1 MRMIFD
7 LVEPAVLTNYVRQYD
22 NEVLKNQLG
31 LEQFLPN
38 TPNPELEYRVTKNAF
53 LDVDVAE
60 YRPFDVQPTMTGRQ
74 GFERIRG
81 ELVPLGRQIPLTE
94 EDHHRLRNLGNA
106 QGAAAPGLIADIFAD
121 AERMTR
127 AVQMRIEVARGQV
140 LTTGKFTLAENNLF
154 MEADFGVYS
163 GHAPTTGTAWSNV
176 AATILADLLTWQQ
189 LYVDDTGIEPGVIL
203 TSRKVLGYMFLNT
216 QMREAAGFGGTTP
229 SRLNVEMVD
238 AIFAANGLPPVML
251 YDTKAR
257 INGVSTRI
265 IPEDKVLFLP
275 APGSGESL
283 GATHYGITAE
293 AMFLAEEGQIEA
305 EDAPGVVAVNYK
317 NDAPVQTF
325 TAAHAIAV
333 PVMPNTQLVICADVI
348 P

>member
-22 NEVLKNQLG
+22 NEVLRNQMG

-38 TPNPELEYRVTKNAF
+38 FPNPELEYRVTKNAF

-81 ELVPLGRQIPLTE
+81 ELVPLGRSIPLTE
-94 EDHHRLRNLGNA
+94 EDHHRLRNVTMGDAWGMGGIVN
-106 QGAAAPGLIADIFAD
+106 DIFAD
-121 AERMTR
+121 AERMVR
-127 AVQMRIEVARGQV
+127 SVQMRIEVARGQV
-140 LTTGKFTLAENNLF
+140 LTTGAFTLAENGLI
-154 MEADFGVYS
+154 MAADFGVYA
-163 GHAPTTGTAWSNV
+163 GHAPTAGTVWSNV
-176 AATILADLLTWQQ
+176 AAPILSDLLTWQD
-189 LYVDDTGIEPGVIL
+189 LYVDDTGVEPGVIVC
-203 TSRKVLGYMFLNT
+203 SRQALGYMFLNT
-216 QMREAAGFGGTTP
+216 EMRQAAAFAGTTP

-238 AIFAANGLPPVML
+238 AIFAANGLPPIML

-265 IPEDKVLFLP
+265 IPADKLLMLP
-275 APGSGESL
+275 APGSAEKL
-283 GATHYGITAE
+283 GATHYGVTAE
-293 AMFLAEEGQIEA
+293 ALYLAEQGYIEA
-305 EDAPGVVAVNYK
+305 EDMPGVVAVNYK

-333 PVMPNTQLVICADVI
+333 PVMPNTQLVICADVF
-348 P
+348 

>member
-1 MRMIFD
+1 MIFD
-7 LVEPAVLTNYVRQYD
+7 LVEPAVLTQYVREYD
-22 NEVLKNQLG
+22 NEVLRNQMG

-38 TPNPELEYRVTKNAF
+38 TPNPELEYRVTKNSF

-94 EDHHRLRNLGNA
+94 EEHHRLRNLG
-106 QGAAAPGLIADIFAD
+106 GADGNSGIVNDIFAD
-121 AERMTR
+121 AERMVR
-127 AVQMRIEVARGQV
+127 SVQMRIEVARGQV
-140 LTTGKFTLAENNLF
+140 LTTGKFTLAENNLV
-154 MEADFGVYS
+154 MEADFGMDPS
-163 GHAPTTGTAWSNV
+163 HLPTVATTWSNP
-176 AATILADLLTWQQ
+176 AATILSDLLSWQET
-189 LYVDDTGIEPGVIL
+189 YVDDTGVEAGVIL
-203 TSRKVLGYMFLNT
+203 TSRQNLGYMFLNT
-216 QMREAAGFGGTTP
+216 EMRQAAGFGGTVP

-257 INGVSTRI
+257 IDGVSTRI
-265 IPEDKVLFLP
+265 IPANNVLLLP
-275 APGSGESL
+275 APGSSEAL

-293 AMFLAEEGQIEA
+293 AMYLAEEGQIEA
-305 EDAPGVVAVNYK
+305 SEMPGIVAVNYK

-333 PVMPNTQLVICADVI
+333 PVMPNTQLVICADI
-348 P
+348 S

>member
-22 NEVLKNQLG
+22 NEVLRNQMG

-38 TPNPELEYRVTKNAF
+38 TPNEELEYRVTKNSF

-106 QGAAAPGLIADIFAD
+106 GGNAGLVADIFAD
-121 AERMTR
+121 AERMVR
-127 AVQMRIEVARGQV
+127 SVQMRVEVARGQM
-140 LTTGKFTLAENNLF
+140 LTTGKFTLAENGLI
-154 MEADFGVYS
+154 MEADFGVFA
-163 GHAPTTGTAWSNV
+163 GHAPTTGTVWSNT
-176 AATILADLLTWQQ
+176 AATILSDLLSWQET
-189 LYVDDTGIEPGVIL
+189 YVDSSGVEPGVIV
-203 TSRKVLGYMFLNT
+203 TSRQNLGYMFLNT

-257 INGVSTRI
+257 INGVVTRI
-265 IPEDKVLFLP
+265 IPADKVLMLP

-283 GATHYGITAE
+283 GATHYGVTAE
-293 AMFLAEEGQIEA
+293 AMYLAEEGMIEA
-305 EDAPGVVAVNYK
+305 SEMPGVVAVNYK

-333 PVMPNTQLVICADVI
+333 PVMPNTQLVLCADVT